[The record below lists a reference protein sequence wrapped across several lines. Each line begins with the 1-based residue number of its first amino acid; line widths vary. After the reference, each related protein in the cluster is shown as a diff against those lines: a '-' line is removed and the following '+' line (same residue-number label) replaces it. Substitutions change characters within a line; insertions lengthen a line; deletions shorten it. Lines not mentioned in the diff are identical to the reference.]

1 MYFNLSLV
9 FSFFFSFCF
18 VLFCFVLLFFSFLY
32 RASFP
37 LAFVRGFARMQF
49 QGQKATCLNWA
60 GSVNFGWLYA
70 LGQMSYEQG
79 TLKTDP
85 QCRCFF
91 LSFPTP
97 LARTLSSLF
106 FSFLLFSSLPRT
118 SNRFPICELH
128 STLHPSHLFSFHPSH
143 PIPHLNLLL
152 TKLRHTGQRLSLEQL
167 ERGTTARRAMADSL
181 FRLVVGHHRSCVTA
195 ADDDRASGLFSFQ
208 ARVEHRLGTGREV
221 GELEYAGGAIEGTQG
236 GGGGKRKKESE
247 IRAKTRFMQ
256 AGSLEGI
263 SRRRELTRSR
273 E

>member
-1 MYFNLSLV
+1 
-9 FSFFFSFCF
+9 
-18 VLFCFVLLFFSFLY
+18 
-32 RASFP
+32 
-37 LAFVRGFARMQF
+37 MQF